1 MPFIE
6 KNHLKLHYEYTPA
19 TNANENTETI
29 VLIHGLAFDLRSWDL
44 IIPFLS
50 DYHILAYDF
59 RGHGLTDR
67 GNEAASEVIY
77 VEDLYFLLNR
87 LNIKKAHLVA
97 HGAGT
102 LIALYFSRNYF
113 SLVQS
118 TVLLSIP
125 VFHSQETAM
134 KFAAYRK
141 DYQTID
147 AIAQHVIPNVSR
159 YPTGSVEIEKLF
171 ASYSK
176 VSITLYFELM
186 DFFKNHHDEF
196 LDMFKRHT
204 TPTLI
209 LTGEYDTFYPTYL
222 SSLIASLN
230 PICRY
235 LTIPNSSNLIAYDQ
249 PEATFHQIEHFL
261 KSICSANLPHAAA
274 PPSYLT
280 ALHEDFT
287 GIVNLNLPV
296 RRHLLTVNLIE
307 TFEVYMDQESIAS
320 GWERRSAKE
329 ILIYLLFHPKVSRDQ
344 LCEDLWGH
352 MEIRKA
358 RNQLR
363 VCLSHLKQVLCQ
375 DEKQTLVIMNNSI
388 SLSDHLE
395 VQSDLLAL
403 LAKINAASLESD
415 CTAKRK
421 IVHELF
427 LQIDHHIFR
436 NFLDDWSLH
445 IRVKAEIQL
454 IQLFHEQVEFLKSQD
469 KYSEAHAYLQVID
482 LLAPE
487 DEQITRT

>member
-6 KNHLKLHYEYTPA
+6 KNHLRLHYEYTPA
-19 TNANENTETI
+19 TNATETTETI

-44 IIPFLS
+44 MIPFMN

-59 RGHGLTDR
+59 RGHGSTDR
-67 GNEAASEVIY
+67 GNEAASEAIY

-87 LNIKKAHLVA
+87 LNIKKVHLVA

-118 TVLLSIP
+118 TILLSIP

-147 AIAQHVIPNVSR
+147 AIAQHVIPNVTR
-159 YPTGSVEIEKLF
+159 YKMGSLEIEKLF

-176 VSITLYFELM
+176 VSITVYFELM
-186 DFFKNHHDEF
+186 DFFMNHHDDILE
-196 LDMFKRHT
+196 MFKRHT
-204 TPTLI
+204 SPTLI
-209 LTGEYDTFYPTYL
+209 LTGEYDSFYPTYL

-235 LTIPNSSNLIAYDQ
+235 LTMPNSSNLIAYDQ
-249 PEATFHQIEHFL
+249 PEATFLQIEHFL
-261 KSICSANLPHAAA
+261 KHINSNHIQQAAA

-280 ALHEDFT
+280 ALKADFA
-287 GIVNLNLPV
+287 GLLNLNPSSGY
-296 RRHLLTVNLIE
+296 RALTVNLIE
-307 TFEVYMDQESIAS
+307 TFEVYIDGQPVTS
-320 GWERRSAKE
+320 GWGKRSAKE
-329 ILIYLLFHPKVSRDQ
+329 ILIYLLFHPKISRDQ

-363 VCLSHLKQVLCQ
+363 VCLSHLKQVLQ
-375 DEKQTLVIMNNSI
+375 HDEKPILNTTNNFI
-388 SLSDHLE
+388 SLSDHVE

-403 LAKINAASLESD
+403 LAKINSASLEPD
-415 CTAKRK
+415 HTARRQ

-427 LQIDHHIFR
+427 LQIDHHVFR
-436 NFLDDWSLH
+436 NLLGDWSLH

-454 IQLFHEQVEFLKSQD
+454 VQLFHEQVAFLLNQNKH
-469 KYSEAHAYLQVID
+469 SEANAYLNIIAIF
-482 LLAPE
+482 APE
-487 DEQITRT
+487 DEPISEV